1 MNKGVYTLNP
11 TNAVMKQGSR
21 EYRNRDAKAVHT
33 PTAGRYAEQRSELE
47 STVFPDTHPMMETRH
62 SNASELKHAD
72 GRKHEDHHH
81 AVKQLK
87 GKM

>member
-11 TNAVMKQGSR
+11 TNAVMKQGSKMER
-21 EYRNRDAKAVHT
+21 QQSAGAKHT

-47 STVFPDTHPMMETRH
+47 SHVFPDTHPMMETRH
-62 SNASELKHAD
+62 SNATELKHAD